1 MNQGLKT
8 SEKSMIKEV
17 KYRLDRIM
25 NKTRAGS
32 IFNPSEEIAIEWVLK
47 SMLGIDTSDIEKRL
61 VDARKRQAS
70 WFSQEQTKGDVE
82 T

>member
-1 MNQGLKT
+1 MSQGLKT

-47 SMLGIDTSDIEKRL
+47 DMLGIDTSDIEKRL
-61 VDARKRQAS
+61 VEARKKEAL
-70 WFSQEQTKGDVE
+70 WFSQENIKQ
-82 T
+82 